1 MTMAHTKDLDTGY
14 DEKFLTTSKDLM
26 ILPNSPR
33 FIRLGDKVWFTARV
47 ANLSN
52 QSVSYNANLD
62 LYNGL
67 TEDLLSNLVT
77 DNDNTSGT
85 IRSQQTIGMAW
96 LLDIPQSLD
105 LDLIKYIA
113 SVRSGNKVDA
123 EQNMLPVLS
132 DKIAVVETR
141 SIYVNGNQSK
151 SFDLD
156 LLINSDNKSRVN
168 KNLVIEYSTNPVW
181 YAIQAIPFMAQHEQT
196 STLSMANAYFANQL
210 GLNIINSNP
219 VIRNVFEIWKN
230 QGKDALN
237 SQLQKNQDFKDLV
250 LAESPWIMDALNEE
264 EQKAYISQFFDQN
277 LINNSLNNLSRYLME
292 RQSPNGGFVWIP
304 GGRDNPMITLYV
316 LEYLGK
322 LNHLGIKHSFKTSSI
337 LRAVNYSDER
347 LTERYNKLKEH
358 NKDLDTYIPSF
369 FETYQLYIRS
379 YYPKIAK
386 EAGYAIAYEFYQKQ
400 ALKYWNKLD
409 IYSQALL
416 GILLYRQ
423 NDEMYK
429 VISKSMIER
438 SFASEELGRYWNI
451 GNGFTWSQLPVERH
465 SAILDFF
472 IESNVSDTIVD
483 ELKIWLLKNKQ
494 VTHWKTSKGTA
505 AAVYTLIQQGS
516 KTQTTISLEEEIS
529 ITMDGQPVISD
540 ETPDIGTGYIKK
552 SYLNSEISKEMG
564 PLKVDNKSDHISW
577 GGIYYQYLEE
587 ADQIIADNESPL
599 SISKALYKIETD
611 SNKGEYLV
619 EVKEKVSLE
628 PGDILVSRMIIKTDR
643 DMEYINI
650 KDMRGAGIEPSQTLS
665 RYYWKNGLGYYHSIK
680 DISDNYFIEYLPKGT
695 YVFEQKQNVVHKGSY
710 GCGIATI
717 QSAYA
722 PEFSSHSKGFRLA
735 VQ

>member
-1 MTMAHTKDLDTGY
+1 
-14 DEKFLTTSKDLM
+14 
-26 ILPNSPR
+26 
-33 FIRLGDKVWFTARV
+33 
-47 ANLSN
+47 
-52 QSVSYNANLD
+52 
-62 LYNGL
+62 
-67 TEDLLSNLVT
+67 
-77 DNDNTSGT
+77 
-85 IRSQQTIGMAW
+85 
-96 LLDIPQSLD
+96 
-105 LDLIKYIA
+105 
-113 SVRSGNKVDA
+113 
-123 EQNMLPVLS
+123 
-132 DKIAVVETR
+132 
-141 SIYVNGNQSK
+141 
-151 SFDLD
+151 
-156 LLINSDNKSRVN
+156 
-168 KNLVIEYSTNPVW
+168 
-181 YAIQAIPFMAQHEQT
+181 
-196 STLSMANAYFANQL
+196 
-210 GLNIINSNP
+210 
-219 VIRNVFEIWKN
+219 
-230 QGKDALN
+230 
-237 SQLQKNQDFKDLV
+237 
-250 LAESPWIMDALNEE
+250 
-264 EQKAYISQFFDQN
+264 
-277 LINNSLNNLSRYLME
+277 
-292 RQSPNGGFVWIP
+292 
-304 GGRDNPMITLYV
+304 
-316 LEYLGK
+316 
-322 LNHLGIKHSFKTSSI
+322 
-337 LRAVNYSDER
+337 
-347 LTERYNKLKEH
+347 
-358 NKDLDTYIPSF
+358 
-369 FETYQLYIRS
+369 
-379 YYPKIAK
+379 
-386 EAGYAIAYEFYQKQ
+386 
-400 ALKYWNKLD
+400 
-409 IYSQALL
+409 
-416 GILLYRQ
+416 
-423 NDEMYK
+423 
-429 VISKSMIER
+429 
-438 SFASEELGRYWNI
+438 
-451 GNGFTWSQLPVERH
+451 
-465 SAILDFF
+465 
-472 IESNVSDTIVD
+472 VSDTIVN